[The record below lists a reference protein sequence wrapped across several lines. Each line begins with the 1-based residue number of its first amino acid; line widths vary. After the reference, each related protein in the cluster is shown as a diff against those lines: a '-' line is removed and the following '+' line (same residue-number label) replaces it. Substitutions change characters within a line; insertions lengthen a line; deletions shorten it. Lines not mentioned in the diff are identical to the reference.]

1 MIQRWMRYP
10 FAFAGPVSAALLSV
24 SSLTGLVLVV
34 AGAGPLSLL
43 IGVGVLLVLGWAVNQ
58 ARSRYGR
65 RRGVDYE
72 AREFWARVVPNLI
85 AVAAVFTSAILVAY
99 FSLHQGWI
107 FVMAGPLWF
116 RLELLL
122 RLIAI
127 AAGDKPDPRWAIDYR
142 LEPVEAADGG
152 VD

>member
-1 MIQRWMRYP
+1 LRVHRRPRPLGQKASREFRIKP
-10 FAFAGPVSAALLSV
+10 L
-24 SSLTGLVLVV
+24 
-34 AGAGPLSLL
+34 GASPST
-43 IGVGVLLVLGWAVNQ
+43 LG
-58 ARSRYGR
+58 RGSTR
-65 RRGVDYE
+65 RDYE

-116 RLELLL
+116 GLELLL